1 MTVRVD
7 VTAEDLRHGVP
18 FSPLYCPVAR
28 AIRRA
33 TGEAWLVRAGWM
45 RREDVAIG
53 LPREASDAVKRFDM
67 GKRVRPFSFEV
78 EVSG

>member
-1 MTVRVD
+1 
-7 VTAEDLRHGVP
+7 
-18 FSPLYCPVAR
+18 
-28 AIRRA
+28 
-33 TGEAWLVRAGWM
+33 M